1 VDEVSYF
8 RLHFIACLILT
19 AYKWPQGVEM
29 ETACSV
35 FVLIFFALML
45 FHLKLF
51 CYLLC
56 LILLISFEAEINIEL
71 IVFTAGITTI
81 IKSRQFHS
89 MCKEAIS
96 K

>member
-1 VDEVSYF
+1 VDEASYF

-19 AYKWPQGVEM
+19 AYKWPQGAEM
-29 ETACSV
+29 ETAYSV

-56 LILLISFEAEINIEL
+56 LILLIGFEAEINIEL

-89 MCKEAIS
+89 MYKEAIS